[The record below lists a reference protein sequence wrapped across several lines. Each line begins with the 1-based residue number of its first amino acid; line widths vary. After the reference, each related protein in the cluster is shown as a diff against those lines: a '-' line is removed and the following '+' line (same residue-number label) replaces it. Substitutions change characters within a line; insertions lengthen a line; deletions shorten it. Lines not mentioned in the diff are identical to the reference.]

1 MQTSV
6 TKKPKQIV
14 LHVFTGKKTAE
25 ELLAKILKCHPD
37 SHTNKD
43 NSIETHLTS

>member
-1 MQTSV
+1 MQKNV

-25 ELLAKILKCHPD
+25 ELLAKILKRHPYSD
-37 SHTNKD
+37 KD